1 MVGGYGTYWDVIDIK
16 DNVFIGSGSLILAG
30 VTVGPNAIIAAGAV
44 VTSDVP
50 EGKVVGGV
58 PAKVIGEFDEL
69 AKKRLIYSRRWAG
82 VNKEEMLRKIWE
94 NDVERC
100 GDA

>member
-69 AKKRLIYSRRWAG
+69 AKKRLIYSRRWEG

-94 NDVERC
+94 KDVERC

>member
-1 MVGGYGTYWDVIDIK
+1 M
-16 DNVFIGSGSLILAG
+16 
-30 VTVGPNAIIAAGAV
+30 GPNAIIAAGAV

-69 AKKRLIYSRRWAG
+69 AKKRLIYSRRWEG

-94 NDVERC
+94 KDVERC

>member
-1 MVGGYGTYWDVIDIK
+1 M
-16 DNVFIGSGSLILAG
+16 AG
-30 VTVGPNAIIAAGAV
+30 VTVGPNAVIAAGAV

-69 AKKRLIYSRRWAG
+69 AKKRLIYSRRWEG
-82 VNKEEMLRKIWE
+82 VKKEEMLRMIWE
-94 NDVERC
+94 KDVERC